1 MQLNR
6 FERRVIRFIRYMRRT
21 WLNKLVA
28 VTMSLLG
35 LLSVIVSEGD
45 ATFLIFISLI
55 TVPMFFAR
63 ESWLA

>member
-28 VTMSLLG
+28 VAMSLLG

-45 ATFLIFISLI
+45 ATFFILMSLI

>member
-28 VTMSLLG
+28 VAMGLLS

-45 ATFLIFISLI
+45 ATFFILMSLI